1 MKISRLS
8 ASIWPL
14 QPMQTELPD
23 DIPGTIESKE
33 ELEQCCAKSWCDFIH
48 IDKENATKCK

>member
-1 MKISRLS
+1 
-8 ASIWPL
+8 
-14 QPMQTELPD
+14 MQIELPN